1 MHRYLLDRV
10 ETCLERFSRRSTCQ
24 IVRFSTECGSSIA
37 DRRCYAF
44 RVTHAIRS
52 HCPTDYLAGWLCLSI
67 LRVRFADCHQLSCAH
82 RIHLSWRVVCV
93 LSARLLFHRRPA
105 LAVRRV
111 QHRSHPGSCT
121 TDLAREGFSKG
132 SVSTP

>member
-10 ETCLERFSRRSTCQ
+10 ETCLERFRRRSTCQ
-24 IVRFSTECGSSIA
+24 IICFTTECGPSIA

-52 HCPTDYLAGWLCLSI
+52 HCPTDYLAGWLCLSV

-82 RIHLSWRVVCV
+82 RIHISRPLVCV
-93 LSARLLFHRRPA
+93 LLARLRLYQGPT
-105 LAVRRV
+105 LAVRGV
-111 QHRSHPGSCT
+111 QHCSYTGSSS
-121 TDLAREGFSKG
+121 TDLARTGISKG